1 VVPTELTA
9 SEWFVGRADELR
21 RVDRVCDAARHG
33 RGGLVVVSG
42 EPGIGKT
49 RFCEEAGIRAERA
62 GLTVAVARC
71 WGEGGAPPLWPWQ
84 PILSDLCGADKAQL
98 LHSAPGTQA
107 EDVDRFVRFTAVT
120 DAIAEACVRNPACIV
135 IDDIHAADAGALL
148 LARFVTRSLPQLPL
162 VLILSRRRGVPAADT
177 LESRILDELEDE
189 ASPIALRRFDIDEA
203 TAFLRSQGLLDLPT
217 DVVLAILRV
226 TGGNPL
232 FLRRIAALGAP
243 DSRGE
248 LPGGLRVAIDEAL
261 SRLGADSRD
270 VLRASAV
277 LGLSPTFADAA
288 AVAQTDAASVLGAV
302 AEAARAGLVTE
313 GADGFSFTHD
323 LVRSALEEDLAPAER
338 LDVHARAASML
349 ASDGRGTTTENL
361 ARRAHH
367 ALAAAPRSLDD
378 AHLAARACR
387 TAAAAMIRSFGYER
401 ADELLSAAVD
411 LHTPSLLGA
420 APPNLLVD
428 WAQTALLRGR
438 LGEARVRFDR
448 AATAAQEAG
457 EPELFAEAALGL
469 GGHWLYEHR
478 APTERA
484 RVLGLQRA
492 ALAGLPSVATPLMS
506 RLTARL
512 AAEDTYD
519 GGSIEAVRNA
529 LELARGCGDS
539 RALAEALSLYH
550 HVLLAPEY
558 AQRRLEVADELLQTA
573 AVAGHGVLAL
583 MGLYW
588 RTVDLFHLG
597 DERAVRSLEDL
608 RERADALA
616 CQDIA
621 YLVDAMDVMLLMR
634 GGRLAE
640 AEAAAGRC
648 YELGEAVGDADAVGF
663 YGAHMLV
670 VRWMQGRGAEV
681 VDAADEVV
689 DSPTLIPGEFAFRAA
704 AAGIA
709 AEAGQHERARRTLA
723 QLTRQ
728 GLEALP
734 RSSNWLAGMFALVEV
749 AATLE
754 DTDIARQTYDLLS
767 PFADLPVTVAAA
779 VACLGSIQRSLGRA
793 ALTFGDRDRAVR
805 HLERAITANRRLQNR
820 PLTTITR
827 ADLATALAVRGRD
840 DDRAR
845 AGTLLQQ
852 AVAEAQDMG
861 MAARAD
867 AWREALATLDLPS
880 GTDLGRSGA
889 VATQTLD
896 ARRGLICRQGRAWRV
911 ELGDRR
917 VLVADRVGMS
927 YLAELLSHPGE
938 PISATA
944 LAGEG
949 GVATHAM
956 SDRAAGDAGV
966 ALARELSTELAEAEA
981 NNDLGRAEH
990 LRIQLD
996 AVLDQLDAGSPSAGG
1011 SAQAARRHERARTS
1025 VRKAIMRAIEEIDA
1039 ADPQIAEPL
1048 RAGIRTGTV
1057 CSYTPPSAHLIEWSV
1072 RRSPEPR

>member
-1 VVPTELTA
+1 MQLMPT
-9 SEWFVGRADELR
+9 SQWFVGRADELR
-21 RVDRVCDAARHG
+21 RLEQACDAARRG
-33 RGGLVVVSG
+33 RGTLVVVSG

-49 RFCEEAGIRAERA
+49 RFCEEAAARAQRA
-62 GLTVAVARC
+62 GLTVAAARC

-84 PILSDLCGADKAQL
+84 AILSDLCGAEQAGL
-98 LHSAPGTQA
+98 LDSEPGTVA
-107 EDVDRFVRFTAVT
+107 GEADRFAMFTAVT
-120 DAIAEACVRNPACIV
+120 DAIARTCVRSPACIV

-148 LARFVTRSLPQLPL
+148 LARFVARALARLPL
-162 VLILSRRRGVPAADT
+162 VLVLSRRRGEPTGDGLQAR
-177 LESRILDELEDE
+177 LLDEIESE
-189 ASPIALRRFDIDEA
+189 ASLIALRRFDMDET
-203 TAFLRSQGLLDLPT
+203 TAFLSSHGLRDLDS
-217 DVVLAILRV
+217 DVVLTILRV

-232 FLRRIAALGAP
+232 FLRRIAALGPP
-243 DSRGE
+243 DPGGA
-248 LPGGLRVAIDEAL
+248 LPGGLRMAIDEAVTRLHPSTRELL
-261 SRLGADSRD
+261 S
-270 VLRASAV
+270 ASAV
-277 LGLSPTFADAA
+277 LGLSPTYIDAA
-288 AVAQTDAASVLGAV
+288 AVAQSDPASVLDAV
-302 AEAARAGLVTE
+302 EEAARAGLVT
-313 GADGFSFTHD
+313 GDIDRFSFAHD
-323 LVRSALEEDLAPAER
+323 LVRSALEDGLAPAQR
-338 LDVHARAASML
+338 LDAHARAASIL
-349 ASDGRGTTTENL
+349 ASDGPDPTTDNL

-378 AHLAARACR
+378 ARLAARACR
-387 TAAAAMIRSFGYER
+387 TAAAAMVRSFGYER

-411 LHTPSLLGA
+411 LHTPSLLGT
-420 APPNLLVD
+420 APSDLLVD
-428 WAQTALLRGR
+428 WAQAALLRGR

-492 ALAGLPSVATPLMS
+492 ALDALPSVAEPLRY

-519 GGSIEAVRNA
+519 GGSIEAVWDA
-529 LELARGCGDS
+529 LQLARGCGDS
-539 RALAEALSLYH
+539 GALAEALSLYH
-550 HVLLAPEY
+550 HVLLTPEY
-558 AQRRLEVADELLQTA
+558 AHRRLEIADELLQTA
-573 AVAGHGVLAL
+573 AVAGHGTLAL

-597 DERAVRSLEDL
+597 DDRAIRSLEDL

-634 GGRLAE
+634 AGRLSE

-663 YGAHMLV
+663 YGATMLA

-689 DSPTLIPGEFAFRAA
+689 DSPTLVPGEFAFRAA

-709 AEAGQHERARRTLA
+709 AEAGQHERARRTFD

-728 GLEALP
+728 GLAALP
-734 RSSNWLAGMFALVEV
+734 RSSNWLGGMFALVEA

-754 DTDIARQTYDLLS
+754 DTDIARQAYDLLS

-779 VACLGSIQRSLGRA
+779 VACLGSTERSLGRA
-793 ALTFGDRDRAVR
+793 ALTFGDHDRAVH
-805 HLERAITANRRLQNR
+805 HLERAIPANRRLQNR
-820 PLTTITR
+820 PLTAISH
-827 ADLATALAVRGRD
+827 ADLAKALAVRGRD
-840 DDRAR
+840 EDLARAR
-845 AGTLLQQ
+845 ALLQQ
-852 AVAEAQDMG
+852 AVTQAQDMG
-861 MAARAD
+861 LAVRAD
-867 AWREALATLDLPS
+867 AWREELATLDSPS
-880 GTDLGRSGA
+880 GTPLDRRDL
-889 VATQTLD
+889 ATPSSDT
-896 ARRGLICRQGRAWRV
+896 RRGLICRQGRGWRV

-927 YLAELLSHPGE
+927 YLAELLDHPGE

-956 SDRAAGDAGV
+956 SDRAPGDVDV
-966 ALARELSTELAEAEA
+966 ALARELATELAEAEA
-981 NNDLGRAEH
+981 NNDLGRAEQLH
-990 LRIQLD
+990 IQLD
-996 AVLDQLDAGSPSAGG
+996 AVLDQVGAGSSSTDG
-1011 SAQAARRHERARTS
+1011 SVQATWRHERARTS
-1025 VRKAIMRAIEEIDA
+1025 VRKAIMRAIDEIDA
-1039 ADPQIAEPL
+1039 ADPRIAEPL

-1057 CSYTPPSAHLIEWSV
+1057 CSYTPPPAHLIEWSV
-1072 RRSPEPR
+1072 RRSPESP